1 MVTAGFIDLHTHVSD
16 LGGLRLQAL
25 DGVTTA
31 LELEAGVT
39 PVAEAYR
46 RAAAQGR
53 PVNYGF
59 AASWALARMEVV
71 AGLPPEASLAGFM
84 ARISDPAWQGPAE
97 PAQVSA
103 LLGRLLADPADRA
116 LGIGVLLGY
125 APAASPAEYLRVAEL
140 AAEVGVPA
148 FIHARDLIEIV
159 PGAVID
165 GAEEIVRAAAQA
177 GAHMHYCHINSTSQR
192 HIERVPALVGR
203 AQAAGSVVTTEAYP
217 YGSGMTG
224 IGAAFLASERLGER
238 GLAPTSLT
246 YAPAGERV
254 GSEARLRELRQSD
267 PGGLVI
273 IDMLSEDDMA
283 DRALRDPACPGQRH
297 FRGAR
302 WRHRR

>member
-1 MVTAGFIDLHTHVSD
+1 M
-16 LGGLRLQAL
+16 
-25 DGVTTA
+25 
-31 LELEAGVT
+31 
-39 PVAEAYR
+39 
-46 RAAAQGR
+46 
-53 PVNYGF
+53 
-59 AASWALARMEVV
+59 
-71 AGLPPEASLAGFM
+71 
-84 ARISDPAWQGPAE
+84 
-97 PAQVSA
+97 
-103 LLGRLLADPADRA
+103 
-116 LGIGVLLGY
+116 
-125 APAASPAEYLRVAEL
+125 
-140 AAEVGVPA
+140 PA

-283 DRALRDPACPGQRH
+283 DRALRPGSGMSWSTALSWCAMATSPLTPGPDSRFAPTRAEPGPAEPPRETA
-297 FRGAR
+297 FERS
-302 WRHRR
+302 